1 MADNQSKQISS
12 VDTSLSLE
20 HVALDNSVKIGLQGD
35 DLANF
40 MNALN
45 QKDAIS
51 QTALLSQNN
60 QLKGIIESNN
70 QTTQNTI
77 STLKTGGKWGLV
89 LIALGGMFIA
99 YKVIKK

>member
-1 MADNQSKQISS
+1 MADNTAHQTSS

-20 HVALDNSVKIGLQGD
+20 NVALDNSVRIGLQGD

-51 QTALLSQNN
+51 QTAILAQNN
-60 QLKGIIESNN
+60 QLKGIVESNN
-70 QTTQNTI
+70 ATTQNTI
-77 STLKTGGKWGLV
+77 STLKQGGKWGLV
-89 LIALGGMFIA
+89 LLVLGGMFIA